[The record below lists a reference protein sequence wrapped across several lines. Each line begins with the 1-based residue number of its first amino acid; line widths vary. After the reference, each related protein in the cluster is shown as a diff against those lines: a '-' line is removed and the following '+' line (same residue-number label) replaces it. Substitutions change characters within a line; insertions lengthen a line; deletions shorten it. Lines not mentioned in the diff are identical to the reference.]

1 MLHALKPINNGVT
14 SPLEPLFSPD
24 RLLNMPRTLPSP
36 LAPAQDETRGVLAI
50 KPFRRLWNAMLFSS
64 LGDWLGLLAT
74 TALAQQLSGGDYATA
89 NFAIAGVFIARLL
102 PAVFLGPIAGV
113 IADRLDRR
121 KLMVSSDVL
130 RTGLYISIP
139 IAHNYFWLYTAT
151 ILVECVTLFWS
162 PAKDA
167 SVPNLVPRE
176 KLESANQVS
185 LLAAYGTAPIA
196 AALFTFLSL
205 FTSAINAAF
214 SVNTTA
220 VDIALYLNALSFA
233 FAAFT
238 IWGLREIPKG
248 AAAKH
253 TAESGIIK
261 SLHEGYKSVSASKII
276 RGLIVGMLGAFI
288 AAGAVI
294 GLARTFVGDLG
305 GGEAAYGVLFGAVFT
320 GLAAG
325 IALGPKVFSQ
335 FSRRRLFGASL
346 TIAGFFL
353 VALAAI
359 PNLVLAVFIVIVL
372 GAFSGISWVTGFTM
386 LGMEVA
392 DDVRGRTFAYVQS
405 LIRVV
410 LVGVLAIAPL
420 IAAAVGEHTFE
431 FQNTQVSYNGAAV
444 TLAIAGI
451 IASLIGVISY
461 HHMKDRP
468 NVSLWS
474 DISNALKGE
483 LGSITGAPT
492 KGVFIVFEGGEGIG
506 KTTQAKLLKAWLE
519 QEGESVVLSRE
530 PGGSELGIE
539 IRKILLSHSTGEISP
554 RAEALLYA
562 ADRAHHVHDVI
573 RPALAQGDVVI
584 SDRYFDSS
592 IAYQGAGRVL
602 EPGEVARISRWATES
617 LFPTLTIIIDLPAE
631 IGLARLR
638 NKDRLEAQP
647 IDFHERVRQ
656 EFLQLALLDPERYFI
671 LDGNQSIEDTHTL
684 IIARV
689 NQIAAL
695 KRNAVADK
703 GALLLRPIR
712 AVNKVVRTTAKRT
725 SVGATNA
732 VKKSKQ
738 AVRKSTTKKPV
749 TKKRSAK

>member
-1 MLHALKPINNGVT
+1 M
-14 SPLEPLFSPD
+14 
-24 RLLNMPRTLPSP
+24 
-36 LAPAQDETRGVLAI
+36 
-50 KPFRRLWNAMLFSS
+50 
-64 LGDWLGLLAT
+64 
-74 TALAQQLSGGDYATA
+74 AQQLSGGDYATA

-102 PAVFLGPIAGV
+102 PAVFLGPLAGV
-113 IADRLDRR
+113 IADKLDRR
-121 KLMVSSDVL
+121 KLMVSCDIV
-130 RTGLYISIP
+130 RAGLYISIP
-139 IAHNYFWLYTAT
+139 IFHNYFWLYTAT

-162 PAKDA
+162 PAKEA

-196 AALFTFLSL
+196 ALLFTFLSL
-205 FTSAINAAF
+205 FTSAFVALIPNFNA
-214 SVNTTA
+214 TA
-220 VDIALYLNALSFA
+220 VDIALYVNALSFA

-238 IWGLREIPKG
+238 IWNLREIPKG

-253 TAESGIIK
+253 AADTGILK
-261 SLHEGYKSVSASKII
+261 SLLEGWKAVSGSKII
-276 RGLIVGMLGAFI
+276 RGLILGMVGAFV

-325 IALGPKVFSQ
+325 IAFGPKVFAQ

-346 TIAGFFL
+346 TIAGLFL
-353 VALAAI
+353 VGLAAI
-359 PNLVLAVFIVIVL
+359 PNLVLAVFTVIAL
-372 GAFSGISWVTGFTM
+372 GAFSGICWVTGFTM

-392 DDVRGRTFAYVQS
+392 DEVRGRTFAFVQS

-410 LVGVLAIAPL
+410 LVAVLALAPL

-444 TLAIAGI
+444 TILIAGL
-451 IASLIGVISY
+451 IASFIGALSY
-461 HHMKDRP
+461 HQMKDRP

-474 DISNALKGE
+474 DISNAIKGE
-483 LGSITGAPT
+483 LGGITGAPT
-492 KGVFIVFEGGEGIG
+492 KGTFIVFEGGEGIG
-506 KTTQAKLLKAWLE
+506 KSTQAKLLKAWLE
-519 QEGESVVLSRE
+519 QEGESVVLTRE
-530 PGGSELGIE
+530 PGGSDLGIE

-562 ADRAHHVHDVI
+562 ADRAHHVYSVI
-573 RPALAQGDVVI
+573 RPALAAGQVVI
-584 SDRYFDSS
+584 GDRYFDSS

-631 IGLARLR
+631 IGLGRLKS
-638 NKDRLEAQP
+638 KDRLESQP

-656 EFLQLALLDPERYFI
+656 EFLQLSLLDPERYFI
-671 LDGNQSIEDTHTL
+671 VDGNKTIEETHAE
-684 IIARV
+684 IITRV
-689 NQIAAL
+689 SEIGAL
-695 KRNAVADK
+695 KRNAREDK
-703 GALLLRPIR
+703 GNLLLRPIR
-712 AVNKVVRTTAKRT
+712 AAGK
-725 SVGATNA
+725 A
-732 VKKSKQ
+732 VKRAAPKKKAKTKS
-738 AVRKSTTKKPV
+738 
-749 TKKRSAK
+749 

>member
-1 MLHALKPINNGVT
+1 MAK
-14 SPLEPLFSPD
+14 
-24 RLLNMPRTLPSP
+24 TLPTP
-36 LAPAQDETRGVLAI
+36 VAPAQDETRGVLAI
-50 KPFRRLWNAMLFSS
+50 RPFRKLWNSMVFSS

-74 TALAQQLSGGDYATA
+74 TAMAQQLSGGDYAKA
-89 NFAIAGVFIARLL
+89 NFAIAGVFISRLL
-102 PAVFLGPIAGV
+102 PAVFLGPLAGV

-121 KLMVSSDVL
+121 KLMVFCDIL
-130 RTGLYISIP
+130 RTALYVSIP
-139 IAHNYFWLYTAT
+139 IFHNYFWLYTAT

-162 PAKDA
+162 PAKEA

-205 FTSAINAAF
+205 FTSAFVALIPNFNA
-214 SVNTTA
+214 TA
-220 VDIALYLNALSFA
+220 VDIALYVNASSFA

-238 IWGLREIPKG
+238 IWNLKEIPKG

-253 TAESGIIK
+253 AADTGILK
-261 SLHEGYKSVSASKII
+261 SLLEGWKSVSGSKII
-276 RGLIVGMLGAFI
+276 RGLVLGMVGAFV

-305 GGEAAYGVLFGAVFT
+305 GGEAAYGVLFGSVFS
-320 GLAAG
+320 GLALG
-325 IALGPKVFSQ
+325 IAFGPKVFAQ

-346 TIAGFFL
+346 TIAGLFL
-353 VALAAI
+353 VGLAAI
-359 PNLVLAVFIVIVL
+359 PNLVLAVFTVIAL
-372 GAFSGISWVTGFTM
+372 GAFSGICWVTGFTM

-392 DDVRGRTFAYVQS
+392 DDVRGRTFAFVQS

-410 LVGVLAIAPL
+410 LVGVLALAPL
-420 IAAAVGEHTFE
+420 IAAAVGQHTFK
-431 FQNTQVSYNGAAV
+431 FQNTQVSYNGASV
-444 TLAIAGI
+444 TILIAGVF
-451 IASLIGVISY
+451 AAFIGALSY
-461 HHMKDRP
+461 HQMKDRP

-474 DISNALKGE
+474 DIANAIKGE

-492 KGVFIVFEGGEGIG
+492 KGTFIVFEGGEGIG
-506 KTTQAKLLKAWLE
+506 KSTQAKLLKAWLE
-519 QEGESVVLSRE
+519 QEGETVVSTRE
-530 PGGSELGIE
+530 PGGSDLGIE

-562 ADRAHHVHDVI
+562 ADRAHHVFSVI
-573 RPALAQGDVVI
+573 RPALAEGKVVI
-584 SDRYFDSS
+584 GDRYFDSS

-631 IGLARLR
+631 IGLGRLKS
-638 NKDRLEAQP
+638 KDRLESQP

-671 LDGNQSIEDTHTL
+671 VDGNKSIEDIHTE
-684 IIARV
+684 IISRV
-689 NQIAAL
+689 SEIAAL
-695 KRNAVADK
+695 KRNAREDK
-703 GALLLRPIR
+703 GNLLLRPIR
-712 AVNKVVRTTAKRT
+712 AAGKAVRTTAKKT
-725 SVGATNA
+725 TAGATKA
-732 VKKSKQ
+732 VNKAKPKKK
-738 AVRKSTTKKPV
+738 AAPKK
-749 TKKRSAK
+749 

>member
-1 MLHALKPINNGVT
+1 MARALPN
-14 SPLEPLFSPD
+14 PA
-24 RLLNMPRTLPSP
+24 
-36 LAPAQDETRGVLAI
+36 APAQDETRGVLAI
-50 KPFRRLWNAMLFSS
+50 RPFRKLWNSMVFSS

-74 TALAQQLSGGDYATA
+74 TALAQQLSGGSYSTA

-113 IADRLDRR
+113 IADRFDRR
-121 KLMVSSDVL
+121 KLMVVCDVL
-130 RTGLYISIP
+130 RAGFYISIP

-151 ILVECVTLFWS
+151 ILVECITLFWS
-162 PAKDA
+162 PAKEA
-167 SVPNLVPRE
+167 SIPNLVPRE

-196 AALFTFLSL
+196 AALFTILSL
-205 FTSAINAAF
+205 FTSAFFAIIPGFTASAVDVALYVNAA
-214 SVNTTA
+214 
-220 VDIALYLNALSFA
+220 SFA
-233 FAAFT
+233 FAAYT
-238 IWGLREIPKG
+238 IFNLHEIPKG

-253 TAESGIIK
+253 SAETGILK
-261 SLHEGYKSVSASKII
+261 SLLEGWQSVSGSKII
-276 RGLIVGMLGAFI
+276 RGLILGMVGAFV

-320 GLAAG
+320 GLASG
-325 IALGPKVFSQ
+325 IAFGPKFFAQ

-353 VALAAI
+353 VGLAAI
-359 PNLVLAVFIVIVL
+359 PNLVLAVFTVVIL

-392 DDVRGRTFAYVQS
+392 DDVRGRTFAFVQS

-420 IAAAVGEHTFE
+420 IAAAVGQHTFK
-431 FQNTQVSYNGAAV
+431 FQNTQVSYNGASV
-444 TLAIAGI
+444 TILIAGLF
-451 IASLIGVISY
+451 ASLIGAISY
-461 HHMKDRP
+461 HQMKDRP

-474 DISNALKGE
+474 DIANALKGE

-492 KGVFIVFEGGEGIG
+492 KGIFIVFEGGEGIG
-506 KTTQAKLLKAWLE
+506 KSTQAKLLKEWLE
-519 QEGESVVLSRE
+519 QEGETVVSTRE
-530 PGGSELGIE
+530 PGGSDLGVE
-539 IRKILLSHSTGEISP
+539 IRKILLSHATGEISP

-562 ADRAHHVHDVI
+562 ADRAHHVFAVI
-573 RPALAQGDVVI
+573 RPALAAGKVVI

-617 LFPTLTIIIDLPAE
+617 LYPTLTLIIDLPAE
-631 IGLARLR
+631 VGLARLQR
-638 NKDRLEAQP
+638 KDRLESQP

-656 EFLQLALLDPERYFI
+656 EFLQLSLLDPERYCVI
-671 LDGNQSIEDTHTL
+671 EGNQSIAQIHSE

-689 NQIAAL
+689 SEIPAL
-695 KRNAVADK
+695 KRNAREDK

-712 AVNKVVRTTAKRT
+712 AVNKVVRSTAHVTKA
-725 SVGATNA
+725 GAA
-732 VKKSKQ
+732 RVVKKGTQ
-738 AVRKSTTKKPV
+738 AVRASTAKASTKPAIKKKTVGKKKSTKK
-749 TKKRSAK
+749 

>member
-1 MLHALKPINNGVT
+1 MV
-14 SPLEPLFSPD
+14 
-24 RLLNMPRTLPSP
+24 
-36 LAPAQDETRGVLAI
+36 
-50 KPFRRLWNAMLFSS
+50 FSS

-74 TALAQQLSGGDYATA
+74 TAMAQQLSGGDYATA

-102 PAVFLGPIAGV
+102 PAVFLGPLAGV
-113 IADRLDRR
+113 IADKLDRR
-121 KLMVSSDVL
+121 KLMVSCDIV
-130 RTGLYISIP
+130 RAGLYISIP
-139 IAHNYFWLYTAT
+139 IFHNYFWLYTAT

-162 PAKDA
+162 PAKEA

-196 AALFTFLSL
+196 ALLFTFLSL
-205 FTSAINAAF
+205 FTSAFVALIPNFNA
-214 SVNTTA
+214 TA
-220 VDIALYLNALSFA
+220 VDIALYVNALSFA

-238 IWGLREIPKG
+238 IWNLREIPKG

-253 TAESGIIK
+253 AADTGILK
-261 SLHEGYKSVSASKII
+261 SLLEGWKAVSGSKII
-276 RGLIVGMLGAFI
+276 RGLILGMVGAFV

-325 IALGPKVFSQ
+325 IAFGPKVFAQ

-346 TIAGFFL
+346 TIAGLFL
-353 VALAAI
+353 VGLAAI
-359 PNLVLAVFIVIVL
+359 PNLVLAVFTVIAL
-372 GAFSGISWVTGFTM
+372 GAFSGICWVTGFTM

-392 DDVRGRTFAYVQS
+392 DDVRGRTFAFVQS

-410 LVGVLAIAPL
+410 LVAVLALAPL

-444 TLAIAGI
+444 TILIAGL
-451 IASLIGVISY
+451 IASFIGALSY
-461 HHMKDRP
+461 HQMKDRP

-474 DISNALKGE
+474 DISNAIKGE
-483 LGSITGAPT
+483 LGGITGAPT
-492 KGVFIVFEGGEGIG
+492 KGTFIVFEGGEGIG
-506 KTTQAKLLKAWLE
+506 KSTQAKLLKAWLE
-519 QEGESVVLSRE
+519 QEGESVVLTRE
-530 PGGSELGIE
+530 PGGSDLGIE

-562 ADRAHHVHDVI
+562 ADRAHHVYSVI
-573 RPALAQGDVVI
+573 RPALAAGQVVI
-584 SDRYFDSS
+584 GDRYFDSS

-631 IGLARLR
+631 IGLGRLKS
-638 NKDRLEAQP
+638 KDRLESQP

-656 EFLQLALLDPERYFI
+656 EFLQLSLLDPERYFI
-671 LDGNQSIEDTHTL
+671 VDGNKTIEETHAE
-684 IIARV
+684 IITRV
-689 NQIAAL
+689 SEIGAL
-695 KRNAVADK
+695 KRNAREDK
-703 GALLLRPIR
+703 GNLLLRPIR
-712 AVNKVVRTTAKRT
+712 AAGK
-725 SVGATNA
+725 A
-732 VKKSKQ
+732 VKRAAPKKKAKSK
-738 AVRKSTTKKPV
+738 K
-749 TKKRSAK
+749 